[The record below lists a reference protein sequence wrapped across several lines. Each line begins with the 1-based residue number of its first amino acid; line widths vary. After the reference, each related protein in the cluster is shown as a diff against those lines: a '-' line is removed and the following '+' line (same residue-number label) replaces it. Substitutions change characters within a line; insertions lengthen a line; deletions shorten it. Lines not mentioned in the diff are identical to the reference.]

1 LNGSA
6 DAVTAA
12 VFCASVPEGTT
23 LVITERQEISVS
35 PGAIEFWFEF
45 GSNYSC
51 LSVMRIEQLAARL
64 GVTMPSRR

>member
-1 LNGSA
+1 
-6 DAVTAA
+6 
-12 VFCASVPEGTT
+12 

-64 GVTMPSRR
+64 GVTMLSRR